1 MQEIVESKTKSHRKD
16 SILDSEWNVPP
27 GSASCSYA
35 KFLYRFSAP
44 LRFGDGGIPLREY
57 WQRRFTS
64 FNSAS

>member
-44 LRFGDGGIPLREY
+44 LR
-57 WQRRFTS
+57 
-64 FNSAS
+64 